1 MNAKQV
7 KAVTKFIAMF
17 EKVHV
22 LEKKNHEIKK
32 LQITEKDWSVQ
43 IVIQAGKIGE
53 ERGRKFITSI
63 VGVDHTG
70 GVIGFDKDFR
80 RLHGCF
86 DNLWQQGFKEKRFE
100 DKKHYMN

>member
-32 LQITEKDWSVQ
+32 LVIEEKDFSVN
-43 IVIQAGKIGE
+43 IIIQAGKKGE
-53 ERGRKFITSI
+53 DRSRRYITSI
-63 VGVDHTG
+63 VGIAHDGYCVG
-70 GVIGFDKDFR
+70 YDKEFR
-80 RLHGCF
+80 KIEGLF
-86 DNLWQQGFKEKRFE
+86 NNLWQ
-100 DKKHYMN
+100 